1 MGIKRIVDTKFWTD
15 EKILDNY
22 SAEDR
27 YFLLYLMTNPHTSQV
42 GIYKL
47 PKKIMGF
54 EIGYSKECIETLLT
68 RFSDQYKNILYCN
81 ETQEISILNYLK
93 YSIVKGGKP
102 VEDLLIKELS
112 LIENTDLI
120 LQTFSHMMSFW
131 DKSVRDF
138 DQSIKNIFMDELL
151 KRKVAKEKLNDNDN
165 DNDNEESLANRGRIV
180 EKLNPTI
187 KEQDT
192 KPLPKKTKHKYG
204 QYKNVLLTDED
215 LEKLKIEFSDWS
227 ERIERLSEYMASK
240 GEAYKNHLATIRSWS
255 RREQKIIPK
264 EPQTI
269 QQLLKGI
276 VKNDG

>member
-1 MGIKRIVDTKFWTD
+1 MG
-15 EKILDNY
+15 N
-22 SAEDR
+22 
-27 YFLLYLMTNPHTSQV
+27 
-42 GIYKL
+42 
-47 PKKIMGF
+47 
-54 EIGYSKECIETLLT
+54 GYS
-68 RFSDQYKNILYCN
+68 
-81 ETQEISILNYLK
+81 
-93 YSIVKGGKP
+93 
-102 VEDLLIKELS
+102 
-112 LIENTDLI
+112 
-120 LQTFSHMMSFW
+120 TF
-131 DKSVRDF
+131 
-138 DQSIKNIFMDELL
+138 L

-165 DNDNEESLANRGRIV
+165 DNDNEDSSTNRARIV

-204 QYKNVLLTDED
+204 QYENVLLTDED

-276 VKNDG
+276 VKNGG